1 MHSDTWYTLYIT
13 LRMHGSMVCTRSR
26 VIYACMQNDGVRI
39 SKILLD
45 VPRLS
50 IIHPYMG
57 IVHSPVY
64 FISPVDP
71 FHRASRRDGERISLW
86 TGSKLRSRFYP
97 LLAPKGW
104 KKLWKNRVSISFCRN
119 PIYRWFIPPS
129 TVLFCHRKKRYDF
142 YRILV
147 LRFYCTNIGSVLS
160 KLQSFFHATLRA
172 LFYHFIAE
180 IRRNVRSKRILT
192 I

>member
-1 MHSDTWYTLYIT
+1 M
-13 LRMHGSMVCTRSR
+13 MVCALAKYCSMFHVSPSYIPIWESCTRRYILSVPWTRFIELRVATGKGSR
-26 VIYACMQNDGVRI
+26 YGRVR
-39 SKILLD
+39 SCDHDSIL
-45 VPRLS
+45 
-50 IIHPYMG
+50 
-57 IVHSPVY
+57 
-64 FISPVDP
+64 
-71 FHRASRRDGERISLW
+71 
-86 TGSKLRSRFYP
+86 FYP
-97 LLAPKGW
+97 PKGW

-119 PIYRWFIPPS
+119 PIYRWFIPRS

-160 KLQSFFHATLRA
+160 KLQSFLHATLRA